1 MLLFLGLPGFLL
13 FAWLSL
19 PWSLLAIAF
28 WGAMVWLGL
37 RKIEL
42 GPLTDGAFV
51 IRGCAVAA
59 LLFFGTA
66 IPFLTGNWPDPVA
79 PFAWFAVPV
88 LLTGLAISA
97 YRDHTKSGRHFIAV
111 AAPVVA
117 LQVQLMIHGALLWI
131 GHIFSGG
138 SPI

>member
-1 MLLFLGLPGFLL
+1 MLLFSGLPGFLF

-28 WGAMVWLGL
+28 WGVLVWLGL
-37 RKIEL
+37 RKIKL
-42 GPLTDGAFV
+42 GPLADGAFV
-51 IRGCAVAA
+51 IRGCAVVLLLA
-59 LLFFGTA
+59 LGTA
-66 IPFLTGNWPDPVA
+66 IPFVTGNGPDSVSA
-79 PFAWFAVPV
+79 FAWFAVPV
-88 LLTGLAISA
+88 LLAGLAIA
-97 YRDHTKSGRHFIAV
+97 ACRDHAKNGRHFIAV
-111 AAPVVA
+111 AAPVMA

>member
-1 MLLFLGLPGFLL
+1 MLLFSGLPGFLF

-28 WGAMVWLGL
+28 WGVLVWLGL
-37 RKIEL
+37 RKIKL
-42 GPLTDGAFV
+42 GPLADGAIV
-51 IRGCAVAA
+51 IRGCAVALLLA
-59 LLFFGTA
+59 LGTI
-66 IPFLTGNWPDPVA
+66 IPFVTGNRPDLVVA
-79 PFAWFAVPV
+79 FAWFAVPV
-88 LLTGLAISA
+88 LLTGLAIAA
-97 YRDHTKSGRHFIAV
+97 YIDHTTHGRPFTAV